1 MKVLFAVL
9 LAVVWSLAAAGPTPG
24 ECTAYSAAI
33 LSNRRGIS
41 GRNIPASQGK

>member
-9 LAVVWSLAAAGPTPG
+9 LAVAWSLAAAGPTPG
-24 ECTAYSAAI
+24 ERTAYGAAI

-41 GRNIPASQGK
+41 GHNVPASQGK